1 MEGGREEAP
10 NKRPRLATTAPAPAE
25 GGEQEANARSDG
37 GSGPQSAPGTWGSPA
52 EPNGLEDEEHN
63 KTDKPAA
70 HASHAELEAASP
82 LPPVRAL
89 QLMVESHVTS
99 GSKNTRVVRLA
110 AGATV
115 ADLFDAL
122 LVAEGLPP
130 SSAPLQRLWGGSRTL
145 SMDDARARLEDVG
158 ISEGHQRILRHFL
171 ARTGSPLQA
180 IAPELREH
188 LAESEQLP
196 RSAERKNEFLQALRS
211 AHAECLNSPVR
222 RPAPPRPALELARD
236 SDGDGGIRPAPRIQY
251 GDTVMENSLLLACA
265 RGDDFAA
272 LALALHGAKWGARD
286 AASGLAAPALFAD
299 QLKDGDCDPLKL
311 VARLELTLTTLAMTV
326 DDEELSDA
334 ERSRTSAN
342 RFALDI
348 LRAAG
353 AWRDFSGQQALEEA
367 QRLSELCETQ
377 AAWRRF
383 LGRLMRQGPSEA
395 LHPYTLAFFAAST
408 FAEEWR
414 LNAIRLLEGKG
425 APAVHAL
432 LAVFDA
438 NRGAGAAATAL
449 RARVQSVLLNPAL
462 RRCYEA
468 PAVAEALLSAATR
481 AAGGHRRHGAGVL
494 PPRSLQAGAPLAALL
509 RVLCGPGRPGV
520 RAYAAS
526 PEAARQSASAPLLP
540 LRVLSSLEEAAGGLH
555 SEYPPETAA
564 ALLDAIAG
572 HPPTRAAVAST
583 LVDAA
588 AAALGSVYSELHGFA
603 AAAAPADRE
612 GRDEDEEEEEGEER
626 RPIEVQ
632 PAAEQ
637 QLRALERAARALR
650 FDFDGAD
657 EDREAVER
665 QARAADV
672 ALRLAAA
679 AAAALRALA
688 PTLRSAFLL
697 GCPALLSSKPAEFV
711 WRCMAAGAAL
721 AGAAGVLDGFADSL
735 RPFRGLLSD
744 CVQALIAGR
753 AFRGSSLAAAV
764 GRVPG
769 AVRPHLRRQA
779 SRPNEVGPRV
789 RLVRSR
795 LTSLRSQ
802 ALVAELVVGPS
813 PAGRALADGGED
825 EEEGYEEYEDAGPAP
840 LELAVSRGSLIDSSI
855 ASLGADLLLP
865 SGAEAA
871 GGPGATAEGDFRR
884 AVANM
889 QVTFRGEE
897 AHGPGVLRE
906 YFACLARELLDPQA
920 ALFRRHDDAAGV
932 YYPSSD
938 ARVHPSHLS
947 MFRLCGW
954 AMGAAFAT
962 GAVFPVYFPECL
974 YGYLLGRPLG
984 LPDLASLEP
993 TIARALQNDV
1003 LGRGVEDLGMVF
1015 AVDEVF
1021 FGEHRTVPL
1030 RPGGETEPVTDANKG
1045 EYVQLAV
1052 EYYIVGRVRQELEA
1066 LREGLR
1072 RVLPAAATAAL
1083 LPGELRAIVEGRAEV
1098 DVADWRRHTRYGNGL
1113 SADSQEVAW
1122 FWDYVE
1128 ALTAAGRA
1136 RLLAFATGSPRA
1148 PPGGF
1153 AHLVASSGRQEPFQ
1167 LVREDREGPGRLP
1180 TAHTCFNQL
1189 VLPRYASP
1197 EALRAALDAAIGADH
1212 GFGFA

>member
-1 MEGGREEAP
+1 MEGEAP
-10 NKRPRLATTAPAPAE
+10 SKRPRLAAAAPAPAN
-25 GGEQEANARSDG
+25 GGTA
-37 GSGPQSAPGTWGSPA
+37 GSTGAPFRRIFSLGWIFGSAPSAPSSA
-52 EPNGLEDEEHN
+52 QIVEPNAPADTTNE
-63 KTDKPAA
+63 PAA
-70 HASHAELEAASP
+70 PASHADPELEAASL
-82 LPPVRAL
+82 LPPVRTL

-99 GSKNTRVVRLA
+99 GSKNTRVMRLA

-130 SSAPLQRLWGGSRTL
+130 SSAPLQRLWGGSHTL

-158 ISEGHQRILRHFL
+158 ISEGHPRILRHFL
-171 ARTGSPLQA
+171 ARTGSPLEA
-180 IAPELREH
+180 IAPELREY
-188 LAESEQLP
+188 LAETEKLP
-196 RSAERKNEFLQALRS
+196 RSTVRKNEFLQALRT
-211 AHAECLNSPVR
+211 ARAECLNSP
-222 RPAPPRPALELARD
+222 
-236 SDGDGGIRPAPRIQY
+236 Y
-251 GDTVMENSLLLACA
+251 GNTVMENSLLLACA

-272 LALALHGAKWGARD
+272 LALALYGAKWGARD
-286 AASGLAAPALFAD
+286 AAPGITAPALFAD
-299 QLKDGDCDPLKL
+299 QLKDGDSDPLNL
-311 VARLELTLTTLAMTV
+311 VARLEAALAALAETV
-326 DDEELSDA
+326 DEDA
-334 ERSRTSAN
+334 EGSRTSAN
-342 RFALDI
+342 RFALDV

-353 AWRDFSGQQALEEA
+353 AWRDLAGQQALEEA
-367 QRLSELCETQ
+367 QRLSGLCQTH
-377 AAWRRF
+377 AAWRCF

-395 LHPYTLAFFAAST
+395 LHAYTLASFATSAV
-408 FAEEWR
+408 AEER
-414 LNAIRLLEGKG
+414 ASAMPLLERLGPAAVLSLLIVFEENQG
-425 APAVHAL
+425 A
-432 LAVFDA
+432 DA
-438 NRGAGAAATAL
+438 NAAATRRRLKTAL
-449 RARVQSVLLNPAL
+449 LDPAL
-462 RRCYEA
+462 RHCYEA
-468 PAVAEALLSAATR
+468 PSVAEALLSAATR
-481 AAGGHRRHGAGVL
+481 VAGATGTAAAALPAGAL
-494 PPRSLQAGAPLAALL
+494 DASAPLATLL
-509 RVLCGPGRPGV
+509 LVLLVPGRPGV

-526 PEAARQSASAPLLP
+526 EEAARRSAPLLP
-540 LRVLSSLEEAAGGLH
+540 PAVLSFLDAVAGGLR
-555 SEYPPETAA
+555 SEFHAANAA
-564 ALLDAIAG
+564 ALLDALVA
-572 HPPTRAAVAST
+572 HPPTRAALAS
-583 LVDAA
+583 AI
-588 AAALGSVYSELHGFA
+588 FA
-603 AAAAPADRE
+603 AAAAAIAAVSSELERLAGASAAAASAEERVERGGDDAAE
-612 GRDEDEEEEEGEER
+612 AEDEER
-626 RPIEVQ
+626 RPLEVQ
-632 PAAEQ
+632 PAATRC
-637 QLRALERAARALR
+637 LKALERAAGSLC
-650 FDFDGAD
+650 FH
-657 EDREAVER
+657 
-665 QARAADV
+665 AADSDAANAGRRAV
-672 ALRLAAA
+672 AADLALRLAADV
-679 AAAALRALA
+679 AAALRALA
-688 PTLRSAFLL
+688 PALRSALLL
-697 GCPALLSSKPAEFV
+697 GCPAVIFAEPAEFV
-711 WRCMAAGAAL
+711 WRSMAAGAAL
-721 AGAAGVLDGFADSL
+721 AGAAGVLDGFSNSL

-744 CVQALIAGR
+744 CVQALISGHT
-753 AFRGSSLAAAV
+753 FRGSSLAAAV

-769 AVRPHLRRQA
+769 AVRPHLRRQ
-779 SRPNEVGPRV
+779 VV
-789 RLVRSR
+789 
-795 LTSLRSQ
+795 
-802 ALVAELVVGPS
+802 VAEFVAGPS
-813 PAGRALADGGED
+813 PAERALL
-825 EEEGYEEYEDAGPAP
+825 EEEGYGYDDDEP

-865 SGAEAA
+865 SGAQGEDSGTPAA
-871 GGPGATAEGDFRR
+871 REFRH
-884 AVANM
+884 AVASM
-889 QVTFRGEE
+889 TVTFRGEA

-906 YFACLARELLDPQA
+906 YFDCLARELLDPQA

-954 AMGAAFAT
+954 AMGSAFAT

-984 LPDLASLEP
+984 LPDLAFLEP

-1015 AVDEVF
+1015 AVDEIF

-1030 RPGGETEPVTDANKG
+1030 RPGGEAEPVTDANKG

-1072 RVLPAAATAAL
+1072 RVVPAAAAAAL

-1122 FWDYVE
+1122 FWEHVE
-1128 ALTAAGRA
+1128 ALPAAGRA